1 MQQEIRFYELSKI
14 QIEKAIPQLL
24 YKIYDSI
31 KQNMILLV
39 ETKEQVSIYDKLLW
53 TFSSNKFLPH
63 GTINDSKEEYTPLL
77 VTNQEENLND
87 SSVIVT
93 NHLPSDDFIAKFNKQ
108 IIVFQEEK
116 KTPYLQ
122 KFNSLK
128 ESSYITNY
136 WKQGLDGKWNKIPG

>member
-1 MQQEIRFYELSKI
+1 MGSGLTST
-14 QIEKAIPQLL
+14 
-24 YKIYDSI
+24 
-31 KQNMILLV
+31 LV
-39 ETKEQVSIYDKLLW
+39 ESTSEHS
-53 TFSSNKFLPH
+53 F
-63 GTINDSKEEYTPLL
+63 
-77 VTNQEENLND
+77 

-93 NHLPSDDFIAKFNKQ
+93 NHLPSDDFIAKCNKQ
-108 IIVFQEEK
+108 MIVFQEEK